1 MKHHKPWRNFQR
13 VSRYDQQKIRA
24 IAWFSGML
32 VAVALLIQLTMWFIN
47 VNTNSVSSQIDP
59 KVQAEIE
66 IISGTM
72 RGVPVFIF
80 LLNESLYAMDYS
92 VLGVTGDKPKFYP
105 FFYKKQDAEQF
116 LKSFIKD
123 SNVKVQ
129 SSNLGFIYKEF
140 RKNGDRFDYIVFR
153 RNKSGEL
160 IPQNFTQIPVYY
172 GKNSQT
178 NTPLYLEENGKLVAV
193 PYFLS
198 RTGLDEVVAS
208 KGKEWR
214 VVERNMLSIVHMAPS
229 HEIGQYIQVV
239 PPD

>member
-1 MKHHKPWRNFQR
+1 MKNHKPLRNFQR
-13 VSRYDQQKIRA
+13 VSRYDQQKIRTL
-24 IAWFSGML
+24 AWFSGII
-32 VAVALLIQLTMWFIN
+32 VAVALLIQVIVWFIN
-47 VNTNSVSSQIDP
+47 ANSNPVSSQIDP

-72 RGVPVFIF
+72 RGVPIFIF
-80 LLNESLYAMDYS
+80 LLNESLYSMDYS
-92 VLGVTGDKPKFYP
+92 AFGVTGGKPKFYP
-105 FFYKKQDAEQF
+105 FFYKKRDAEQF
-116 LKSFIKD
+116 LKTFIKD

-129 SSNLGFIYKEF
+129 SSDLGFIYKEF
-140 RKNGDRFDYIVFR
+140 RKNGDRFDYLVFR
-153 RNKSGEL
+153 LSKSGEL

-178 NTPLYLEENGKLVAV
+178 NAPLYLEENGKLVAV

-198 RTGLDEVVAS
+198 RTGLDEAVAS
-208 KGKEWR
+208 KGKEWQ
-214 VVERNMLSIVHMAPS
+214 VVERNMLSIVNMAPS

>member
-1 MKHHKPWRNFQR
+1 MKYHKPLRNFQR

-24 IAWFSGML
+24 IAWFSGMII
-32 VAVALLIQLTMWFIN
+32 AVALLIQLTVWFIN
-47 VNTNSVSSQIDP
+47 VNDNSVSSQTDP

-92 VLGVTGDKPKFYP
+92 VLGVTRDKLKFYP

-140 RKNGDRFDYIVFR
+140 RKNGDRFDYLVFR

-172 GKNSQT
+172 GKNVQT

-198 RTGLDEVVAS
+198 RTGLDEVVAG

-214 VVERNMLSIVHMAPS
+214 VVERNMLSIVHMAPN

>member
-1 MKHHKPWRNFQR
+1 MKHHKPLRNFQR

-24 IAWFSGML
+24 IAWFSGMII
-32 VAVALLIQLTMWFIN
+32 AVALLIQLTVWFIN
-47 VNTNSVSSQIDP
+47 VNDNSTSSQIDP

-92 VLGVTGDKPKFYP
+92 VLGVTGGKPKFYP
-105 FFYKKQDAEQF
+105 FFYKKPDAEQF

-140 RKNGDRFDYIVFR
+140 RKNGDRFDYLVFR

-214 VVERNMLSIVHMAPS
+214 VVERNMLSIVHMAPN

>member
-1 MKHHKPWRNFQR
+1 MKHHKPLRNFQR

-24 IAWFSGML
+24 IAWFSGMII
-32 VAVALLIQLTMWFIN
+32 AVALLIQLTVWFIN
-47 VNTNSVSSQIDP
+47 VNDNSVSSQTDP

-92 VLGVTGDKPKFYP
+92 VLGVTRDKLKFYP
-105 FFYKKQDAEQF
+105 FFYKKPDAEQF

-140 RKNGDRFDYIVFR
+140 RKNGDRFDYLVFR

-172 GKNSQT
+172 GKNVQT

-198 RTGLDEVVAS
+198 RTGLDEVVAG

-214 VVERNMLSIVHMAPS
+214 VVERNMLSIVHMAPN